1 MWSRVQRGCVLLF
14 SGVFGLLWCWL
25 IFGVLVSFQESKK
38 ICLFA
43 IFLLSFFGLLAV
55 LFRKFFPNIWRN
67 EKSWLVFS
75 FMLLFIIAAGLLYAG
90 LSLRVRPSWDFGAVY
105 QGAAEIAE
113 SGTLSEQSNWY
124 FTTYP
129 NNMTVCMFLAVCFKM
144 FGGICS
150 YITLGVWLN
159 VFLMV
164 LGMGFLFLL
173 VRRLYGVRSG
183 FLSLMLCAL
192 FLPFYM
198 HAAIF
203 YTDTF
208 ALPFVT
214 GTFLCYQLRKRDIR
228 FLLLT
233 AVVLGLG
240 YKVRKPG
247 SYSYSTADTHL
258 AAEGKN
264 KKAYYTEYH
273 AACSF
278 SFRYRIFNDSPWTAF
293 VSGHCGSREK

>member
-150 YITLGVWLN
+150 YIMAECIFDGFGNGISFPLGTSFIWSTKRLSVAYALCA
-159 VFLMV
+159 VFA
-164 LGMGFLFLL
+164 FLYACSHILHRYFCSALCNRNL
-173 VRRLYGVRSG
+173 
-183 FLSLMLCAL
+183 LMLSASKKR
-192 FLPFYM
+192 
-198 HAAIF
+198 HKIF
-203 YTDTF
+203 TLDRSSSWF
-208 ALPFVT
+208 GV
-214 GTFLCYQLRKRDIR
+214 
-228 FLLLT
+228 
-233 AVVLGLG
+233 
-240 YKVRKPG
+240 
-247 SYSYSTADTHL
+247 
-258 AAEGKN
+258 
-264 KKAYYTEYH
+264 
-273 AACSF
+273 
-278 SFRYRIFNDSPWTAF
+278 
-293 VSGHCGSREK
+293 